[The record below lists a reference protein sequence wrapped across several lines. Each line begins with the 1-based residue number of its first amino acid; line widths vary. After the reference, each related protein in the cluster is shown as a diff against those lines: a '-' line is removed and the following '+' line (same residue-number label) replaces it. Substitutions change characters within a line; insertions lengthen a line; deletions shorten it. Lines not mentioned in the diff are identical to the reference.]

1 MNNFNNLIVTKWG
14 AQLKGHRFPCSVGRS
29 GIGHKT
35 KEGDGITPSGVW
47 KIEFVMVRESRL
59 SFLSDYKI
67 KLRDVWS
74 DDPSDPKY
82 NQLKKFDK
90 SYNSENLWRSDPL
103 YDLIAVT
110 NFNSPIIKKGVG
122 SAIFLHTWRKARH
135 PTEGCIAFS
144 LNNLLWILN
153 NWNKN
158 SLIMVKG

>member
-1 MNNFNNLIVTKWG
+1 MNNFNNLIITKWG
-14 AQLKGHRFPCSVGRS
+14 AQLKGRKFPCSVGRS

-35 KEGDGITPSGVW
+35 EEGDGITPSGVW
-47 KIEFVMVRESRL
+47 KIKFIMARESRL
-59 SFLSDYKI
+59 RFLSDYKI

-82 NQLKKFDK
+82 NQLRKFDN
-90 SYNSENLWRSDPL
+90 SYNSESLWRSDSL

-110 NFNSPIIKKGVG
+110 NFNFPIVKKGIG

-144 LNNLLWILN
+144 LNNLLWILT

-158 SLIMVKG
+158 SLIIVKG

>member
-14 AQLKGHRFPCSVGRS
+14 AQLKGQKFPCSVGRS

-47 KIEFVMVRESRL
+47 KIEFIMARQNRL
-59 SFLSDYKI
+59 RFLSDYKI
-67 KLRDVWS
+67 KLGDVWS

-90 SYNSENLWRSDPL
+90 SYNSESLWRSDSL

-110 NFNSPIIKKGVG
+110 NFNFPIVKKGLG

-144 LNNLLWILN
+144 LNNLLWILT

-158 SLIMVKG
+158 SLIIVKE

>member
-1 MNNFNNLIVTKWG
+1 MNNFNNLIITKWG
-14 AQLKGHRFPCSVGRS
+14 AQLKVRKCPCSVGRS

-35 KEGDGITPSGVW
+35 EEGDGITPSGMW
-47 KIEFVMVRESRL
+47 KIEFIMARESRL

-82 NQLKKFDK
+82 NQLKKFDN
-90 SYNSENLWRSDPL
+90 SYNSESLWRSDSL

-110 NFNSPIIKKGVG
+110 NFNFPIVKKGIG

>member
-1 MNNFNNLIVTKWG
+1 MNNFNNLIITKWG
-14 AQLKGHRFPCSVGRS
+14 AQLKGRKFPCSVGRS
-29 GIGHKT
+29 GIGNKT
-35 KEGDGITPSGVW
+35 EEGDGITPSGVW
-47 KIEFVMVRESRL
+47 KIEFIMARESRL

-82 NQLKKFDK
+82 NQLKKFDN
-90 SYNSENLWRSDPL
+90 SYNSESLWRSDSL

-110 NFNSPIIKKGVG
+110 NFNFPIVKKGIG